1 LRLRRGHGCSRSRC
15 ILWVLCYR
23 DGTHMVRKPGI
34 FDSSGCA
41 LRTMW
46 AREAGHFGLGCG
58 LIAIR
63 VNGFCHAALTWRDR
77 RTLDDPRG
85 RRPVPASAW
94 RLRRLRPP
102 PVVIVLRRLEVGAT
116 VKGREAL
123 PHGHCVA
130 DCPLLLPSRRLA
142 QPGRH
147 YGIGGLGASRRPVT
161 LPGEETQP
169 SPGKETGWLLAVG

>member
-1 LRLRRGHGCSRSRC
+1 MRLRRGHGCSRSRC

-23 DGTHMVRKPGI
+23 ARTHIVRNPGFSI
-34 FDSSGCA
+34 APVAPS
-41 LRTMW
+41 RTMW

-94 RLRRLRPP
+94 CLRRLRPP
-102 PVVIVLRRLEVGAT
+102 PMVIVLRRLEFGAT

-130 DCPLLLPSRRLA
+130 DCPLVPPTRRLA
-142 QPGRH
+142 QPDRH
-147 YGIGGLGASRRPVT
+147 DGIGRGARAHSLYSFKRAT
-161 LPGEETQP
+161 LRFR
-169 SPGKETGWLLAVG
+169 